1 MLVWQAVLSY
11 SAIKQHHHVRRAR
24 IEFSL
29 TPCSLSKAQIA
40 IYQISFWLFLTP
52 NSPALWGK
60 KSMGIIPNILQ
71 KYQGQ
76 PFSVMSFLLLIKL
89 FQSLKWEGLIV
100 SQLILWQELHC
111 NLILNIVLPIRTS
124 WWSNLHVNDSS
135 CPILLGTISE
145 NLTSSTILNIWSH
158 FGKNKT
164 VLICPPPAGK
174 SNQNSELLRSFVSS
188 VGSVMAS
195 IDPDPSFLR
204 N

>member
-1 MLVWQAVLSY
+1 MLFDAGMTSGVELLCNQAASSY
-11 SAIKQHHHVRRAR
+11 VQHVRRAR

-29 TPCSLSKAQIA
+29 TPCSSLSKAQIA

-100 SQLILWQELHC
+100 SQLILLQEL
-111 NLILNIVLPIRTS
+111 RTE
-124 WWSNLHVNDSS
+124 
-135 CPILLGTISE
+135 T
-145 NLTSSTILNIWSH
+145 
-158 FGKNKT
+158 
-164 VLICPPPAGK
+164 
-174 SNQNSELLRSFVSS
+174 
-188 VGSVMAS
+188 
-195 IDPDPSFLR
+195 
-204 N
+204 